1 MIPGYRLSVQEDH
14 DFKYMLDWVSCF
26 ALAVN
31 EENASFGRVVTAPT
45 NGAAGVIPAVL
56 QYYIIFCDG
65 YKIRKNHPVFAQRL
79 LKSEAYLKKAQP
91 FLRLWVAVRLRLAF
105 LLLWL
110 RQHSLNAWV
119 ARKDRH

>member
-1 MIPGYRLSVQEDH
+1 MASSHPCHRQG
-14 DFKYMLDWVSCF
+14 FKNTLDWVSCF

-65 YKIRKNHPVFAQRL
+65 YTDDIR
-79 LKSEAYLKKAQP
+79 
-91 FLRLWVAVRLRLAF
+91 
-105 LLLWL
+105 
-110 RQHSLNAWV
+110 
-119 ARKDRH
+119 